1 MRKKD
6 AYLLNQCFVI
16 LAFVLSL
23 NGYERTGMLVSC
35 VAIVYSQYVLS
46 SKVLQR
52 DWLLVFSVSFLE
64 LCCMELSGIN
74 QAYPSLYFLSLS
86 SLIVSFTWS
95 HAGYKALHYGM
106 QWMKYAG
113 ILFLVMCV
121 FSSYYRFG
129 IISTFLIV
137 AEIFFPSNILYMIR
151 QYRYMSVIKHR
162 KARMSVVK

>member
-1 MRKKD
+1 M
-6 AYLLNQCFVI
+6 
-16 LAFVLSL
+16 
-23 NGYERTGMLVSC
+23 GMKEQECWLV
-35 VAIVYSQYVLS
+35 
-46 SKVLQR
+46 VLQLCIHNMFCQAR
-52 DWLLVFSVSFLE
+52 YYKGIGCSCLE

-113 ILFLVMCV
+113 LLFLVMCV